1 MSAVQTIGFVGV
13 GKIGMPISQ
22 NLIKSGYRV
31 VGYRRSSLEEFEK
44 IGGVPARSAA
54 EVGAQADIVFSCLP
68 SDEALEEVVQG
79 PEGLVHSARPGQVVV
94 ELGSYPVPVKQRQVA
109 PLAAKGAAFID
120 GEVAGTPGMVL
131 ARKGVIFL
139 AGDADACKKVEPVVA
154 AFADSCIYFGPFGA
168 ASRVKLIN
176 NLLVSI
182 HIAAT
187 AEAMALGVKAGVDVD
202 LLIKAIASGSGGST
216 QFGIRAP
223 WMAERRFKP
232 LQGPIPGLQHYF
244 EMIGEFADG
253 VGVATPL
260 LDRTAELFDR
270 FVAMGLSDC
279 DGAAMIDVIGSLPRE
294 KSKGS
299 APKGQTRSE
308 GESGMIR
315 VHKIA
320 HATYE
325 TPDLDQQAE
334 YLHRHSGADARR
346 QGKGHGVSR
355 LDGRSSFRGVA
366 ARRQG
371 ELRRARFPDSAGR
384 RSRRI
389 REASRRA
396 GHQDR
401 AQEGPRAF
409 GNGHRLPSP
418 IRRARS
424 WRCSSA
430 MPSRTRNSRARAS
443 CRTSSAT
450 SPSTSPT

>member
-1 MSAVQTIGFVGV
+1 MSASQTIGFVGV

-22 NLIKSGYRV
+22 NLIKHGYRV

-68 SDEALEEVVQG
+68 SDAALEEVVQG
-79 PEGLVHSARPGQVVV
+79 SEGLVHSARPGQVVV

-202 LLIKAIASGSGGST
+202 LMIKAIASGSGGST

-232 LQGPIPGLQHYF
+232 LQGPIPGLQHYI
-244 EMIGEFADG
+244 EMIGEFADS

-294 KSKGS
+294 KSKSS
-299 APKGQTRSE
+299 APKGQAMDQK
-308 GESGMIR
+308 ESQ
-315 VHKIA
+315 K
-320 HATYE
+320 
-325 TPDLDQQAE
+325 
-334 YLHRHSGADARR
+334 
-346 QGKGHGVSR
+346 
-355 LDGRSSFRGVA
+355 
-366 ARRQG
+366 
-371 ELRRARFPDSAGR
+371 
-384 RSRRI
+384 
-389 REASRRA
+389 
-396 GHQDR
+396 
-401 AQEGPRAF
+401 
-409 GNGHRLPSP
+409 
-418 IRRARS
+418 
-424 WRCSSA
+424 
-430 MPSRTRNSRARAS
+430 
-443 CRTSSAT
+443 
-450 SPSTSPT
+450 